1 MSNLASKASQLILIS
16 LLVKVLGFF
25 REILMAYFY
34 GTSVV
39 VDVYVASMNIPSVIF
54 ALFGTAITTTFIPLY
69 SAVKE
74 EKDEK
79 AALSFTNN
87 VLNILVIIALLISI
101 LGIIYSEILVKV
113 FAGGFSGETFELA
126 NNFTKIIMI
135 TIVFT
140 VIQYIY
146 NGYLQLQGF
155 FNQNSLMLIPYNF
168 CLIFTLMVSYYTD
181 NFYVLAVGA
190 VVASISQLVYLK
202 FIIKK
207 TDFKHSLVVNVKDKY
222 IKTMFQLLV
231 PVFFSTAIN
240 QLNNIVSKSMASGLE
255 EGSISA
261 LNYSNKVNSIILEV
275 VILSMTTILYPT
287 LSNLFSSNK
296 TNELTR
302 FISKYINVV
311 AFIVMPA
318 ALMISHLSDDIINIL
333 FGRGAFN
340 ADSVRFTG
348 AALKITAIGLI
359 GYAFRDVLNKIFY
372 SMKDTKTPMVNGF
385 ISILLNII
393 LNLILVKE
401 FGYLGIAF
409 SASFSAVVCT
419 LLLLFQMVRK
429 VPGLSIKKISDNI
442 YKIILATLIMYIY
455 YLALGNIIFISNPW
469 IKCFVFGVSGS
480 FVYLVTL
487 AVLRDKTVREF
498 FSIILTKLNR

>member
-168 CLIFTLMVSYYTD
+168 CLIFTLIVSYYTD

-318 ALMISHLSDDIINIL
+318 ALMISYLSDDIINIL

-429 VPGLSIKKISDNI
+429 VPELSIKKISDNI